1 MCMIIDGAEQS
12 LHYAPRFNGLAP
24 TRDGCKLKITGAI
37 LHGHR
42 ATVFVSAPHLPTGAN
57 LTCTL
62 IDHVLNDN
70 TTLPPHF
77 RLQVD
82 GASDNWSLVVFA
94 HLEALVRHRDFYLR
108 VLLVTQSVSHT
119 TTSMLSSPSSRAL
132 SRLLTSFHTRSFVT
146 RFEKPLRPSSE
157 GYGAD

>member
-1 MCMIIDGAEQS
+1 MPGHSMCMIIDGAEQS
-12 LHYAPRFNGLAP
+12 LHCAPRFNGLAP

-94 HLEALVRHRDFYLR
+94 HLEALVRHRAFLSARAARNTVGFTHDDIDAFFALLKGALEAID
-108 VLLVTQSVSHT
+108 VLSYEEFCDAIRKATET
-119 TTSMLSSPSSRAL
+119 
-132 SRLLTSFHTRSFVT
+132 F
-146 RFEKPLRPSSE
+146 K
-157 GYGAD
+157 